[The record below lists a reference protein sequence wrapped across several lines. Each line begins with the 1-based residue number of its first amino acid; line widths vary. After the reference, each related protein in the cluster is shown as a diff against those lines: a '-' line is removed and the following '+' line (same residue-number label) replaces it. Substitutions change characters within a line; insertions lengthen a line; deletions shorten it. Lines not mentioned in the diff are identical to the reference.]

1 MNARAAGGAMLIV
14 ALVGLRSLSAALG
27 APQQTDAQPPAGDD
41 PKTAT
46 PTPCRPEND
55 DLDKIPNPSSA
66 DAELAQ
72 SRNGNQRLYV
82 ENAFTGSTGRSTL
95 LVPVPQS
102 TASTWQDRVF
112 VDVRR
117 EWPAGRRLT
126 LTFSDRLNVRAENDL
141 AFPTQ
146 QSVINEWRGGGLSF
160 VACASTV

>member
-1 MNARAAGGAMLIV
+1 MNARAAGGAVLI
-14 ALVGLRSLSAALG
+14 LEMVGLDCLYAALG
-27 APQQTDAQPPAGDD
+27 AYQQTDGQPPAGDD
-41 PKTAT
+41 QNPAT
-46 PTPCRPEND
+46 PPPAKTEND

-117 EWPAGRRLT
+117 EWRAGRRLT
-126 LTFSDRLNVRAENDL
+126 LTFSDRLNVRAENAL
-141 AFPTQ
+141 AFPTPQ
-146 QSVINEWRGGGLSF
+146 HLLNDCSVGG
-160 VACASTV
+160 